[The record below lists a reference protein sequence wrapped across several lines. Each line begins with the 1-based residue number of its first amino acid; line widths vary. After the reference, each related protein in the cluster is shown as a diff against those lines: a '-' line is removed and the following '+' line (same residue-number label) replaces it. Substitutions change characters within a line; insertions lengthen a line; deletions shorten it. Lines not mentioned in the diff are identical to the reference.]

1 MKTNYI
7 RHQISGWPGERVSIN
22 GNNRGKWCERSP
34 EKLLK
39 VMDVSVILIVVVW
52 LHEWKHMP
60 KPNKLYIWIYAV
72 TCMSVISQV
81 VVPLYFLNG
90 NKVIPVPPHPG

>member
-1 MKTNYI
+1 MNYV
-7 RHQISGWPGERVSIN
+7 RHQISGWPGEKFSIK

-34 EKLLK
+34 EKFLE

-60 KPNKLYIWIYAV
+60 KPNKLYICIYAV
-72 TCMSVISQV
+72 TWMSVISQV
-81 VVPLYFLNG
+81 YHFIFSTAI
-90 NKVIPVPPHPG
+90 K